1 MRYLY
6 YTMNIAN
13 GMANQIITLVIITQ
27 CNIILGIGTLN
38 KLNKMEKYIENAT
51 QKQVII
57 GMVILSIIICFADN
71 IFN

>member
-13 GMANQIITLVIITQ
+13 GMANQIISLVIITQ